1 MLPTGNTADLNVI
14 SETTK
19 MNNLGNAFL
28 PTLGIQANINRDI
41 TETEEAL
48 SIPLIIKGHIQITF
62 RGSRNSSNTY
72 DGYSYKDPFRSA

>member
-1 MLPTGNTADLNVI
+1 MLPTGNTKDLNAI

-19 MNNLGNAFL
+19 MSSLGNAFL
-28 PTLGIQANINRDI
+28 PTLGIQVNVNRDI
-41 TETEEAL
+41 TETEVAV
-48 SIPLIIKGHIQITF
+48 SIPLVIKGYIQVTF